1 MSFDEYIEKTVES
14 GDLAGVA
21 LWAKDKHGNVLYNRT
36 LGVASLENPD
46 PGQRPPMSM
55 DTIVR
60 LASSSKLV
68 TTIAALQAVEQGL
81 INLDD
86 DVAKHVP
93 ELASLEVLTGFT
105 WYGKPLTRPRDPK
118 AVITL
123 RSLLIQTSGT
133 GYDFLKWQPL
143 WRVRWWRS
151 EQVAGGSSLEERL
164 AHPLLHDPGDG
175 WTYGSGVTW
184 AGRVVERVAGCS
196 LEEWMARH
204 ISKPLGLTSLTFF
217 PRRNPEMAARLAG
230 LSTRSPWSG
239 KLSSFPE
246 TLALEKNEDGEDVCM
261 GGEGVHCTVA
271 DFCAIIYSL
280 LVDDGKLLKSSTT
293 ASMFSKQLSPSQLPH
308 LEECLDLP
316 VWICRSILNKGEH
329 DWGLGG
335 VLIDGTSKTGLQ
347 DGALMWSGL
356 YHILWWVDRTAGVCG
371 FFATQLM
378 PAVDKVGVPSIVAF
392 QKEVYRRMGYKKES
406 AASLG
411 SIAEEPEDKNGG
423 AAVILLAFIIGR
435 KSGAG
440 NAKKKLATAPTPDD
454 KISQP
459 KADEE
464 DQPLFT
470 STRSTLPLNR
480 VVEAKHDTSPANMAA
495 VRTEIVAIVGEK
507 AVTDHRDELSRHT
520 SSSWSSYAEAADDNP
535 HFVVYPLSTEDVSAI
550 MRICHRRRVP
560 VVAFGGGTSLEGHF
574 ANVCRGIS
582 IDLSRMDRILT
593 VHGADF
599 DAVVQP
605 GVGYEQLNEA
615 LADRR
620 LFFPPDPGPGATIGG
635 MVGTGCS
642 GTNAYYYGTMREWVL
657 GLTVVLADGTI
668 VQTRRRPRK
677 SSAGYDLTKLFIGNE
692 GTLGIVT
699 EATLKLTS
707 KPACEQVTVATFNTF
722 HEACDTVIKLVSAG
736 IHVAA
741 VELIGAR
748 AMRWINDSAGADRT
762 WPEKPT
768 LFLKFA
774 GSTEKAVGEQAKVVE
789 EIAKTAGAT
798 ALDTARNQEESEMLW
813 EARKQALFTAA
824 GSKADD
830 ESAWITDVAVPIS
843 RLADI
848 VDLTSKDIIASGI
861 GGGIIGHVGDGNFH
875 CFLFYNPKQKEKAE
889 ELVHRMVERAIN
901 MEGTVTGEHGVG
913 LVKRDYLDKELG
925 TSAVDLMRQIK
936 NAFDPLCLLNCDKVV
951 RMKPSLLNSSK

>member
-1 MSFDEYIEKTVES
+1 MSFDEYIEKTVGNGE
-14 GDLAGVA
+14 LAGVA
-21 LWAKDKHGNVLYNRT
+21 LWAKDKNGNVIYDRA

-46 PGQRPPMSM
+46 ESQRPPMTM
-55 DTIVR
+55 DTVVR

-81 INLDD
+81 IGLDD
-86 DVAKHVP
+86 DVAEHIP
-93 ELASLEVLTGFT
+93 EFASLEVLEGFT
-105 WYGKPLTRPRDPK
+105 WYGKPLTRPRNP
-118 AVITL
+118 AATITL
-123 RSLLIQTSGT
+123 RSLLNQTSGA

-151 EQVAGGSSLEERL
+151 EKVAGGSSLEERL

-196 LEEWMARH
+196 LEEWMTRN
-204 ISKPLGLTSLTFF
+204 ISKPLGLTCLTFF
-217 PRRNPEMAARLAG
+217 PQRNPELAAHLAG
-230 LSTRSPWSG
+230 MSNRSPWSG
-239 KLSSFPE
+239 KLAYFPD
-246 TLALEKNEDGEDVCM
+246 TPVQEKNELGEDVCM

-271 DFCAIIYSL
+271 DFCKIIYSL
-280 LVDDGKLLKSSTT
+280 LVDDGKLLKPSTT
-293 ASMFSKQLSPSQLPH
+293 AAMFSKQLTSSQRPP
-308 LEECLDLP
+308 LEECLDLR
-316 VWICRSILNKGEH
+316 VWICRSVLNKGEH

-335 VLIDGTSKTGLQ
+335 VLIDGTTKTGLQ

-356 YHILWWVDRTAGVCG
+356 YHVLWWVDRKAGVCG

-392 QKEVYRRMGYKKES
+392 QKEVYRRMGYNVEPK
-406 AASLG
+406 ASLG
-411 SIAEEPEDKNGG
+411 SIAEEPEEKNRG
-423 AAVILLAFIIGR
+423 AAIVVLAYVIGR
-435 KSGAG
+435 KSGSS
-440 NAKKKLATAPTPDD
+440 KKKSLAPEPVEKPSPPKQDD
-454 KISQP
+454 
-459 KADEE
+459 DE
-464 DQPLFT
+464 QPLFT

-480 VVEAKHDTSPANMAA
+480 VVEAKHNTSPENMAA
-495 VRTEIVAIVGEK
+495 ARAEIIQIVGEK

-520 SSSWSSYAEAADDNP
+520 SSSWSSYAESADDNP
-535 HFVVYPLSTEDVSAI
+535 HFVVYPQSTEDVSAI

-657 GLTVVLADGTI
+657 GLTVVLADGTV

-707 KPACEQVTVATFNTF
+707 KPAYEQVTVATFDNF

-741 VELIGAR
+741 VELIGSR
-748 AMRWINDSAGADRT
+748 AMRWINDSAGTDRT

-798 ALDTARNQEESEMLW
+798 ALDTARNQEESEQLW

-830 ESAWITDVAVPIS
+830 ESSWITDVAVPIS

-848 VDLTSKDIIASGI
+848 VDLTSKDIVASGI
-861 GGGIIGHVGDGNFH
+861 SGGIIGHVGDGNFH
-875 CFLFYNPKQKEKAE
+875 CFLFYNPRQKEKAE

-913 LVKRDYLDKELG
+913 LVKRDYLAKEIG
-925 TSAVDLMRQIK
+925 ENAVDLMRQIK

-951 RMKPSLLNSSK
+951 RMKPSLVNSTR